1 MRRSTGLTDA
11 LIIYYVTLKDWCR
24 SNSMWVWSPRES
36 AQVISPGQT
45 YTSLIGLKC
54 HLFCKE
60 GAWVECSLCLYL
72 CICFDRECSLL
83 KSSWNLFC
91 GNKVSRNLSRKTYTI
106 LLFSWVCWN
115 ISKTRRI
122 PFRVVSA
129 PMMCFNSS
137 TKMKNTW
144 KVKFNSTSQLITHWI
159 LSLSS
164 NLFRLSFK
172 NHVAWNLK

>member
-24 SNSMWVWSPRES
+24 NNSMWVWSPRES

-137 TKMKNTW
+137 G
-144 KVKFNSTSQLITHWI
+144 II
-159 LSLSS
+159 SS
-164 NLFRLSFK
+164 NLVFPATLVLILIALSLRGTVSAK
-172 NHVAWNLK
+172 MPLGQKASL

>member
-1 MRRSTGLTDA
+1 M
-11 LIIYYVTLKDWCR
+11 TLEDWCR
-24 SNSMWVWSPRES
+24 NNSMWVWSPRES

-60 GAWVECSLCLYL
+60 GAWVQCSLCLYL

-91 GNKVSRNLSRKTYTI
+91 GNKVSRNLSRNTYTI
-106 LLFSWVCWN
+106 LLLSWVCWN
-115 ISKTRRI
+115 ISKTRRM

-129 PMMCFNSS
+129 PMMCFSSS
-137 TKMKNTW
+137 TKMKVTQ
-144 KVKFNSTSQLITHWI
+144 KLKLNSASMLTNINWI
-159 LSLSS
+159 LSLS
-164 NLFRLSFK
+164 NYA
-172 NHVAWNLK
+172 AWNLK